1 MANLII
7 AMLGSLVFLLI
18 VAVYSAVFVGRK
30 TDDMISVEEDGA
42 PIVVRFPEA
51 VLRVTGLGMPQR

>member
-1 MANLII
+1 MANVII

-30 TDDMISVEEDGA
+30 TDEMISVEEDA
-42 PIVVRFPEA
+42 SPFVVRFPEA
-51 VLRVTGLGMPQR
+51 VFRMTGLSVPRQ